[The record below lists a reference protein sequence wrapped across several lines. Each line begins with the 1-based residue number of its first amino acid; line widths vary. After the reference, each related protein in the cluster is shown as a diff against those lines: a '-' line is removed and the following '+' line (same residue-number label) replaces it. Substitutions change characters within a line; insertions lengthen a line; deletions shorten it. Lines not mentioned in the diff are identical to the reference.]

1 MGAIWMGGMRGNCG
15 NTLDMQ
21 MWILSR
27 IVEDSHEGEIEVK
40 TVD

>member
-1 MGAIWMGGMRGNCG
+1 MGAIWVGGMRGNSG

-27 IVEDSHEGEIEVK
+27 IVDNHEGEIEVK